1 MVRILE
7 VRERKPLLIEQLL
20 QVWENSVRAT
30 HLFLSE
36 GEIVA
41 IREFVPQALNGI
53 AHLFIAE
60 REAGRPVAFMGLEK
74 EKLEMLFVSP
84 EERGKGIGKRLR
96 QYGIAHHAIHT
107 LTVNEQNPQAK
118 GIYEHMGFY
127 VYDRTEQD
135 EQGNPYP
142 ILYMKR
148 D

>member
-84 EERGKGIGKRLR
+84 EERGKGLGKRLL
-96 QYGIAHHAIHT
+96 QYGLSLIHILDWRAAIRARRVLRCSSCST
-107 LTVNEQNPQAK
+107 
-118 GIYEHMGFY
+118 
-127 VYDRTEQD
+127 
-135 EQGNPYP
+135 
-142 ILYMKR
+142 
-148 D
+148 